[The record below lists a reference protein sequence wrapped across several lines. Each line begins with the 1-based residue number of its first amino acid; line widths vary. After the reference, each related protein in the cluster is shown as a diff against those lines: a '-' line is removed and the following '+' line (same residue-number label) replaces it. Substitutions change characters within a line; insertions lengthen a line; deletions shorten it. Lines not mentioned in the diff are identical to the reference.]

1 MHIVSVSDD
10 AVQEHGGGR
19 GGDGGWSS
27 TGEPDAES
35 PVASL
40 LF

>member
-19 GGDGGWSS
+19 GDGGWSS